1 MCPTGWGATA
11 TSGTSAS
18 IASTHTCAICKRR
31 TEMVTATEFK
41 VEREAREIVMARV
54 FDAPRETVLRALT
67 DPEMITNWWGP
78 RGYTTRIDK
87 MDLRPGGEWRFV
99 QHDLDGNEHA
109 FHGEHR
115 EVVPPERLVITFEYE
130 GMPGHV
136 SLQTLTLEEVDGK
149 TRVVSTAS
157 FENDADLEGMVQSG
171 LEKGAV
177 ESWERLAEL
186 IEQA

>member
-1 MCPTGWGATA
+1 
-11 TSGTSAS
+11 
-18 IASTHTCAICKRR
+18 
-31 TEMVTATEFK
+31 MVTATEFK
-41 VEREAREIVMARV
+41 VEREAREIVMARD
-54 FDAPRETVLRALT
+54 FDAPRETVFRALT
-67 DPEMITNWWGP
+67 DPELIPKWWGP

-115 EVVPPERLVITFEYE
+115 EVIPPERLVITFEYE

-136 SLQTLTLEEVDGK
+136 ILQTLTLEEVDGK
-149 TRVVSTAS
+149 TRVVSTSS
-157 FENDADLEGMVQSG
+157 FESDADLEGMVQSG
-171 LEKGAV
+171 MEKGAV